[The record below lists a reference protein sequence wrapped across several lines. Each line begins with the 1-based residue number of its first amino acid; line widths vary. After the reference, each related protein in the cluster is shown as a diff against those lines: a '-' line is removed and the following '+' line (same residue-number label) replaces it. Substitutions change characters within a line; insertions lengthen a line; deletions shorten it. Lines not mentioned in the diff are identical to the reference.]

1 MKQQTSKVYIPFEAG
16 ESVIG
21 ERDDVE
27 KTEHSE
33 TLLKKLYKYCI

>member
-33 TLLKKLYKYCI
+33 DVIEETL